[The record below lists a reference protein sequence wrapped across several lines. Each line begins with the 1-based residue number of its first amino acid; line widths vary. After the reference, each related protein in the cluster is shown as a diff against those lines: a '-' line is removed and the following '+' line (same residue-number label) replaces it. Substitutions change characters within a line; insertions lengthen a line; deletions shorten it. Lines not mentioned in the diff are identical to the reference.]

1 MLDIAIGLALLQT
14 LLLWASPRP
23 GLLKHWGG
31 GPPTAIKDIFSAP
44 FLFFLGFPVSFWL
57 TNFTKQTIFGWV
69 ASSTGNTL
77 CICKDEVFPYRL
89 TEWIGCH
96 GNHESKP
103 SNLSKDL
110 FPGIVTCSPEEE

>member
-1 MLDIAIGLALLQT
+1 MLDIAIGLGLLQT

-57 TNFTKQTIFGWV
+57 TNFTKQTIFV
-69 ASSTGNTL
+69 LVFSSTGNTL
-77 CICKDEVFPYRL
+77 CICKDEVFP
-89 TEWIGCH
+89 W
-96 GNHESKP
+96 
-103 SNLSKDL
+103 
-110 FPGIVTCSPEEE
+110 